1 MKNPKEQTLQE
12 VLQWLTWY
20 FIEFIIQESIMEI
33 QLVKK
38 DQAKEVNDEDQGI
51 ANEEVM
57 TKKRLN
63 FEAQDPLMEVNLRT
77 EEEPRMKKIS
87 SLLPEESR
95 DQLLQLIRRY

>member
-57 TKKRLN
+57 TKKRVN
-63 FEAQDPLMEVNLRT
+63 FEAQDLLMEVNLRT
-77 EEEPRMKKIS
+77 KEESRMKKN
-87 SLLPEESR
+87 
-95 DQLLQLIRRY
+95 